1 MAEQKTNL
9 KVHITGTVE
18 GHEAV
23 DVTHEGRGVLV
34 FVDTGS
40 SISASFIGE
49 WSDMTL
55 AAAINAL
62 KNAAG
67 HKMFHKAMSVFLAHS
82 MASSMLGGAEE
93 EEENERKAA
102 KAAGEVHNGEE
113 T

>member
-1 MAEQKTNL
+1 MAEQKSDF
-9 KVHITGTVE
+9 KVHITGRTE

-40 SISASFIGE
+40 NISASCIGE

-67 HKMFHKAMSVFLAHS
+67 HKMFYKAMSVFLAHS

-102 KAAGEVHNGEE
+102 EAAGEVHNGEE

>member
-1 MAEQKTNL
+1 MAEQKSNF
-9 KVHITGTVE
+9 KVHITGRTE